1 MKIFIL
7 AALAVLSG
15 AIGIYFRAGLLR
27 RLVILREIRYMLDE
41 IIMLIRFKGAT
52 VREIIDTVVSD
63 SRLSDLTFL
72 TAVSKEYYGDKSF
85 AECWEHSAVS
95 FRQNGLTTSD
105 IKLIENIGKNLG
117 TTDIEGQLASLALY
131 QNEAEAAYIAAEAE
145 TAKKAK
151 LYTSLGVLAGA
162 FLVVFLI

>member
-1 MKIFIL
+1 
-7 AALAVLSG
+7 
-15 AIGIYFRAGLLR
+15 
-27 RLVILREIRYMLDE
+27 MLDE
-41 IIMLIRFKGAT
+41 MVMLIRFKGAT

-72 TAVSKEYYGDKSF
+72 SDVAKNYQSGGLYETNIADKSF
-85 AECWEHSAVS
+85 ADSWENAVSS
-95 FRQNGLTTSD
+95 FRQNGLTASD
-105 IKLIENIGKNLG
+105 MKLIENIGKNLG
-117 TTDIEGQLASLALY
+117 TTDIEGQLASLSLY
-131 QNEAEAAYIAAEAE
+131 QNEAETAFATAEAE